1 MPKRC
6 PWSENGGQLY
16 LDYHD
21 TEWGVPCHNDHTLF
35 EFVVLES
42 AQAGLSWITILKRRE
57 HYKQAFANF
66 DAATVA
72 QFTDV
77 DIERLLQPESGI
89 IRNRAKIAA
98 TITNAR
104 VFLEIQRE
112 HGSFAAYQWSFVNGH
127 PKQNAWTEPS
137 QVPAVAPEAEAFSK
151 DLRKRGFKFFGPT
164 IAYAHMQACGLV
176 NDHITSCF
184 RHDAVQELA
193 Q

>member
-1 MPKRC
+1 MQHRC
-6 PWSENGGQLY
+6 PWAEKGGQLY

-21 TEWGVPCHNDHTLF
+21 TEWGVPCHNDRILF
-35 EFVVLES
+35 EFIVLES

-57 HYKQAFANF
+57 HYAKAFANF
-66 DAATVA
+66 NAAEVA
-72 QFTDV
+72 QMTSEDV
-77 DIERLLQPESGI
+77 ERLLQTEGGI
-89 IRNRAKIAA
+89 IRNRAKINA

-112 HGSFAAYQWSFVNGH
+112 HGTFAEYQWSFVGGN
-127 PKQNAWTEPS
+127 PKQNNWREPS
-137 QVPAVAPEAEAFSK
+137 QVPAVTPEAEAFSK

-184 RHDAVQELA
+184 RHKVVQ
-193 Q
+193 QQT